1 MGWLYNKSDWNPIMQ
16 PVGSCIYNSDEICN
30 DFTVHVDTLNLG
42 CIISH
47 SYTDTWKKQHIFTK
61 SCESL
66 ETLSCSGLGC
76 CSSWKGPNKWILLC
90 SSIKGYF
97 FGLSQELSS
106 FNHLFMLTSRK
117 IPRKNLTESGWSHC
131 RHGPACYVSRQNQT
145 HMTSGHMCRG
155 RPTSETVSSTF
166 KLKF

>member
-1 MGWLYNKSDWNPIMQ
+1 MGWLYNRSEWNPIIMQ
-16 PVGSCIYNSDEICN
+16 PVGSWIYNSDEICN

-42 CIISH
+42 SNKPLVHRHVKEI
-47 SYTDTWKKQHIFTK
+47 
-61 SCESL
+61 
-66 ETLSCSGLGC
+66 TLSLVNHLE
-76 CSSWKGPNKWILLC
+76 SWVAQDQAAAAVEKDPTNGSC
-90 SSIKGYF
+90 YVHQSRGYF

-106 FNHLFMLTSRK
+106 FNHLFMVTSRK

-131 RHGPACYVSRQNQT
+131 RHGPACYVRRPNQT
-145 HMTSGHMCRG
+145 HMTSGHMWRG